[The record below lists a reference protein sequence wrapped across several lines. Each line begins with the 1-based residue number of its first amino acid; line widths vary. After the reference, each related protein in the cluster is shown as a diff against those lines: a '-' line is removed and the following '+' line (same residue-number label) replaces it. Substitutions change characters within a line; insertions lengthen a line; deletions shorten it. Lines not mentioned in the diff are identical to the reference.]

1 MDSYIVI
8 VGENAETKAERLA
21 EYFGTRV
28 IDGTSVLANR
38 EIEKRICMSDDDEL
52 AEVCQELT
60 NALGIVFVIEDFE
73 F

>member
-21 EYFGTRV
+21 EYFGTHV

-60 NALGIVFVIEDFE
+60 NALGIVFVVEDFE